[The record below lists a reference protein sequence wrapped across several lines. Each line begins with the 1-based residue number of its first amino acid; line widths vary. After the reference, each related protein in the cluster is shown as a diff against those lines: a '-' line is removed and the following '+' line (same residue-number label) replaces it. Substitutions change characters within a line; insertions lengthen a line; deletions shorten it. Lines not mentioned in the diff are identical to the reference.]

1 MHHFE
6 VTIIGGGP
14 AGLTAA
20 SILAK
25 NGINACLIEKS
36 TFPRK
41 ASFGGLLS
49 GRVLN
54 SIVELGLN
62 GDDLKKCT
70 QEIRKIKFC
79 SPSGINIINGKSF
92 KAYGFRRSEL
102 ERLLLQNAV
111 GNKCILMQPAE
122 VTNLKSSGNFQ
133 EITLVKAGKE
143 ETLLSNIIIAGWGH
157 RSVLDIS
164 LDRVFAGTFSGLS
177 ISKFIIN
184 KEHLNEFEDDE
195 ARIYTG
201 GDVFCG
207 VVPVTGT
214 EVSFS
219 FLNKNNNGSTGR
231 AGFDIM
237 PERNKLFA
245 GLFKNNPGEIFS
257 SAVSCKADNA
267 YFGKRELYF
276 DRILFAGDAGGFMA
290 PFTGDEY
297 NYLIESGK
305 LAGYFLSEICEKNY
319 HIGTEVRRY
328 KKNWQRKLGKQLKAA
343 SIMQNVLLGKYGAPL
358 ASAALRFNLLNKIVF

>member
-20 SILAK
+20 SVLAK
-25 NGINACLIEKS
+25 NGINTCLLEKS

-49 GRVLN
+49 GRALENIGEIGVD
-54 SIVELGLN
+54 S
-62 GDDLKKCT
+62 DDLKKCT
-70 QEIRKIKFC
+70 QEIQKFKFC
-79 SPSGINIINGKSF
+79 SPSGIKVINGKTIRT
-92 KAYGFRRSEL
+92 YGLKRSAL
-102 ERLLLQNAV
+102 ESLLLQNAV
-111 GNKCILMQPAE
+111 RHKCILMQPAE

-133 EITLVKAGKE
+133 EITFVKGGEE
-143 ETLLSNIIIAGWGH
+143 ETILSNMVIAGWGN

-164 LDRVFAGTFSGLS
+164 LDRVFTGAFSGFN
-177 ISKFIIN
+177 ISKYIIN
-184 KEHLNEFEDDE
+184 KVHLNSFDDNE

-201 GDVFCG
+201 GDMFCG
-207 VVPVTGT
+207 IVPVSGH
-214 EVSFS
+214 EVSLA
-219 FLNKNNNGSTGR
+219 FLHKNNNGSSGSP
-231 AGFDIM
+231 GFDLM
-237 PERNKLFA
+237 LERNRHFA
-245 GLFKNNPGEIFS
+245 GLFKSEPKEIFS
-257 SAVSCKADNA
+257 SAISYKADNV

-276 DRILFAGDAGGFMA
+276 DRILFAGDSGGFMA

-305 LAGYFLSEICEKNY
+305 MAGYFLSEIFEKNY

-328 KKNWQRKLGKQLKAA
+328 KKNWRRKFGRQLKAA
-343 SIMQNVLLGKYGAPL
+343 SIMQKALLGKYGTPV
-358 ASAALRFNLLNKIVF
+358 ASAAVRFNLLNKIIF